1 MTIQKHYDLDRSLSY
16 AAAKALLEK
25 ERATGRATPEGLIT
39 NLHLRQIAL
48 ASSVFQAR
56 QLQEPYQQYLS
67 DAHSET
73 LKTNLKASPTQ
84 TLEAIIV
91 WWSGKRWIALDGH
104 HRVEAYRRQERDAKG
119 TIQRIPV
126 VTFEGSL
133 EAAIAKS
140 IELNARDKLPMTYDD
155 KANAAWK
162 LIVEETLSKSEI
174 SRVTTVHRNTLT
186 AMGKALNSLKQK
198 YPISYKDE
206 ALAMT
211 WDEAR
216 RSEVGRRELG
226 DFEGYAPKINQQVAK
241 VLNSVRGRKPLEP
254 FIPFVMGGL
263 SLLDSEA
270 PLMALRHLIGEY
282 PELARDELEWR
293 MTEPEF

>member
-1 MTIQKHYDLDRSLSY
+1 MTIMYRNDIDRSLSY
-16 AAAKALLEK
+16 VAAKALLEK

-39 NLHLRQIAL
+39 YLRLRQIAL

-56 QLQEPYQQYLS
+56 QLQDFYEQSMS

-73 LKTNLKASPTQ
+73 LKACLKASPTQ
-84 TLEAIIV
+84 TLEAVVV

-104 HRVEAYRRQERDAKG
+104 HRVEAYRRLERDTKG
-119 TIQRIPV
+119 TLQRIPV

-155 KANAAWK
+155 KANAAWR
-162 LIVEETLSKSEI
+162 LIAEGSLSKSEI

-186 AMGKALNSLKQK
+186 TMGKKLDSFKQK
-198 YPISYKDE
+198 HPISYKDE
-206 ALAMT
+206 ALVLT
-211 WDEAR
+211 WNEAR
-216 RSEVGRRELG
+216 RLEVGQQELG
-226 DFEGYAPKINQQVAK
+226 DFEEYEQRKAHEWCKSFRKI
-241 VLNSVRGRKPLEP
+241 LGRKPIGAVAHRLIKALCLLSPDAPE
-254 FIPFVMGGL
+254 ILLGGL
-263 SLLDSEA
+263 
-270 PLMALRHLIGEY
+270 IGLY

-293 MTEPEF
+293 MAEPEF

>member
-1 MTIQKHYDLDRSLSY
+1 MTIKKHHDLDRSLSY
-16 AAAKALLEK
+16 AAAKAQLEK
-25 ERATGRATPEGLIT
+25 ERATGRATPSGLIT

-56 QLQEPYQQYLS
+56 QLQDSYEQYLS

-73 LKTNLKASPTQ
+73 LKVCLKASPTQ
-84 TLEAIIV
+84 TLEAIVI

-104 HRVEAYRRQERDAKG
+104 HRVEAYRRLARDTKDNLR
-119 TIQRIPV
+119 RIPV

-155 KANAAWK
+155 KANAAWR
-162 LIVEETLSKSEI
+162 LIVDAALSKSEI

-186 AMGKALNSLKQK
+186 AMGKALNSIKEK
-198 YPISYKDE
+198 HPISYRDE

-216 RSEVGRRELG
+216 RSEIRQPRG
-226 DFEGYAPKINQQVAK
+226 DFEEYAPKINQKVAK
-241 VLNSVRGRKPLEP
+241 ALNGLRGRKPLEP

-263 SLLDSEA
+263 SLLDPEA
-270 PLMALRHLIGEY
+270 PLMALRHLIVEY

-293 MTEPEF
+293 MAEPEF